1 MLHPSGKPVLMAVYS
16 ADRLGVQVFW
26 KEPGKGDSHRAPLL
40 KEYLSSKKILK
51 ERRHSSERK
60 DRDPGNN

>member
-1 MLHPSGKPVLMAVYS
+1 MAVYS